1 MGFLARPVTADHTC
15 HHAGHDEYADDDEG
29 SLYHTSVPLIL
40 PSTMLIAIAE
50 MNMPVSMYTR
60 SMLEHVYAQPGT
72 DGYDYYPEIKRSH
85 TSIYATDVVSDRAV
99 STGL

>member
-29 SLYHTSVPLIL
+29 SLHHMSVPLIL

-50 MNMPVSMYTR
+50 MNIAVSMYN
-60 SMLEHVYAQPGT
+60 
-72 DGYDYYPEIKRSH
+72 K
-85 TSIYATDVVSDRAV
+85 SI
-99 STGL
+99 